1 MKSGKDDR
9 FNRQCLIINKDK
21 LLVLC
26 FLFILSSAWAQEDV
40 FRYPLVPQTR
50 ATFDT
55 VCANLAEKPIV
66 KGNFE
71 QEKYL
76 SRLNR
81 SLTSSGNFIIAT
93 KKGMV
98 WETLKPFPSTMIM
111 GKDFIMQSRP
121 DGRKSVLSAQGN
133 ETFTQMS
140 DVISMVFS
148 GQSQGL
154 LQNFEVYFSG
164 SVSDWTMGLL
174 PKNSV
179 FASFILKITMGGGSA
194 IGSIRLFEP
203 GGDTT
208 TYTLLNHTYPAKLND
223 DEEAF
228 FTIP

>member
-1 MKSGKDDR
+1 MISGKDDHLIQNWLNK
-9 FNRQCLIINKDK
+9 NRIK
-21 LLVLC
+21 LLILC
-26 FLFILSSAWAQEDV
+26 FLLLSSQVWAQEDI
-40 FRYPLVPQTR
+40 FRYPLTQQTR

-71 QEKYL
+71 QEKHL
-76 SRLNR
+76 NRLNR
-81 SLTSSGNFIIAT
+81 SLLSSGNFIIAT

-111 GKDFIMQSRP
+111 GNDFIMQSRP

-133 ETFTQMS
+133 ETFTQMA

-154 LQNFEVYFSG
+154 LKNFEIYFSG
-164 SVSDWTMGLL
+164 SVSDWNMGLL

-179 FASFILKITMGGGSA
+179 FASFIMKITMGGNSA

-208 TYTLLNHTYPAKLND
+208 SYTLLNHTYPAKLND
-223 DEEAF
+223 HEEAF

>member
-1 MKSGKDDR
+1 MKSGKDDH
-9 FNRQCLIINKDK
+9 FNQHWLNKNKIK
-21 LLVLC
+21 LLILC
-26 FLFILSSAWAQEDV
+26 FLLTSSQVWTQEDV
-40 FRYPLVPQTR
+40 FRYPLVAQTR

-55 VCANLAEKPIV
+55 VCANLAQKPIV

-71 QEKYL
+71 QEKHL
-76 SRLNR
+76 NRLNR
-81 SLTSSGNFIIAT
+81 SLMSSGNFIIAT

-111 GKDFIMQSRP
+111 GNDFIMQSRP

-133 ETFTQMS
+133 ETFTQMA

-154 LQNFEVYFSG
+154 LKNFDVYFSG
-164 SVSDWTMGLL
+164 TVSDWNMGLS

-179 FASFILKITMGGGSA
+179 FAAFILKITMSGASA
-194 IGSIRLFEP
+194 ISSIRLFEP

-208 TYTLLNHTYPAKLND
+208 TYTLLSHNYPEKLND
-223 DEEAF
+223 YEEAF